1 LESGVYKIQKPI
13 STETTS
19 LGTEQ
24 NTLREVFDVER
35 EISVALAAERQ
46 KADEWLERARREI
59 DQWKTSEIADLRA
72 SAARE
77 REAAEKA
84 AREQAAATI
93 ARTKSAADRV
103 RSLTDAELAPLI
115 RRQLAALLPG
125 RTP

>member
-1 LESGVYKIQKPI
+1 V
-13 STETTS
+13 
-19 LGTEQ
+19 GTEQ

-59 DQWKTSEIADLRA
+59 DQWKTSEIEALKA

-77 REAAEKA
+77 QDAAEKA
-84 AREQAAATI
+84 ARDQAAATL

-103 RSLTDAELAPLI
+103 RGLTDAELAPLI

-125 RTP
+125 PTP